1 MKKLFFPFK
10 NPSGNVILS
19 NFMTWLYVFV
29 VLWVTIPII
38 TLSEAETPERWK
50 SALHIILMVPGFL
63 YFFNVFNL
71 TFSETRTYRFLIFPL
86 LVLSFPVWFILTLLG
101 FGATVLWFVLFLFPV
116 WLIGIPTA
124 FIVGLILDF
133 NHQKS
138 QNNTHKLK

>member
-19 NFMTWLYVFV
+19 IFMTWLYVFV

-71 TFSETRTYRFLIFPL
+71 TFSETRKYRFLIFPL
-86 LVLSFPVWFILTLLG
+86 LLDLSLILTIKNLKTTPPSLNR
-101 FGATVLWFVLFLFPV
+101 FP
-116 WLIGIPTA
+116 L
-124 FIVGLILDF
+124 
-133 NHQKS
+133 S
-138 QNNTHKLK
+138 